1 MTRQV
6 FFSFHYQRD
15 IFRVNVVRQSGALD
29 LVKGQGFYDHSL
41 WEKTKLQGEAAIQR
55 LIDGGMAGS
64 SVAVALIGHETAS
77 RPWVRYELRKA
88 SDDGKGLL
96 GIHIHNVRKPNGEP
110 DSKGANPFTAL
121 GITDPAG
128 GRVATYDWV
137 NNNGYGNFPTW
148 VEWAAKRAG
157 R

>member
-6 FFSFHYQRD
+6 FFSFHHQRD
-15 IFRVNVVRQSGALD
+15 IFRVNVVRQSGAL
-29 LVKGQGFYDHSL
+29 
-41 WEKTKLQGEAAIQR
+41 QGEAAIQR
-55 LIDGGMAGS
+55 LIDGGM
-64 SVAVALIGHETAS
+64 AVALIGHETAS

-96 GIHIHNVRKPNGEP
+96 GIHIHNVRRPNGEP

-137 NNNGYGNFPTW
+137 NDDGYGNFPTW
-148 VEWAAKRAG
+148 VEWAANRAG